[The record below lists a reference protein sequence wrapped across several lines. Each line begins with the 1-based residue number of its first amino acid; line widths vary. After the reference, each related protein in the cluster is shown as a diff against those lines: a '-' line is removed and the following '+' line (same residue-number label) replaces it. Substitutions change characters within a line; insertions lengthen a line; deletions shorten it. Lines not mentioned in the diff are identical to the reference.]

1 MGKWKRILQSS
12 DREAHIC
19 ESLAD
24 SIRGCDESLGGAASW
39 HSVKGVTYASTCS
52 VSAGTGST
60 AMAISSQSRG
70 LSASTS
76 SHQQRTAHSTFDS
89 SKRRQCRR
97 KYRDAAKVFAALPC
111 ASCRM
116 AWLLCKQLPHVPRSC
131 HHVFDHRT
139 KGVCLEG
146 LSGERTKSAPVL
158 LLLLHA
164 HMHMHGAEWTVPGQ
178 TTACGRAW

>member
-1 MGKWKRILQSS
+1 VANQAQKTVGTGQWVSGSESCSPVIEKRIYVNLLPI
-12 DREAHIC
+12 AY
-19 ESLAD
+19 AD
-24 SIRGCDESLGGAASW
+24 VMRAFVALPRG
-39 HSVKGVTYASTCS
+39 
-52 VSAGTGST
+52 
-60 AMAISSQSRG
+60 SQSRE